1 MSTSPSSTLA
11 RRTKDVS
18 FCIKP
23 GEMVALVGENGSG
36 KTTIIKLLLRL
47 YRPEEG
53 KIYWNGL
60 DISTLA
66 LSDYRKAVTAVFQ
79 DFKILE
85 DTARNNLC
93 FSEQQPEERIW
104 EVLEET
110 GMREKV
116 QSLPLGLDSYLGKTM
131 YEGGQELSGG
141 EKQKL
146 AIARVL
152 LRDAGMVV
160 MDEPTAML
168 SPRVEYEIYTH
179 FSQLVKGR
187 SAIYISHRMS
197 SCRFCDWI
205 MVLSGGV
212 IREKGTH
219 EELMA
224 LDGEYCGMY
233 TAQAKFYEEIG

>member
-1 MSTSPSSTLA
+1 
-11 RRTKDVS
+11 
-18 FCIKP
+18 
-23 GEMVALVGENGSG
+23 
-36 KTTIIKLLLRL
+36 
-47 YRPEEG
+47 
-53 KIYWNGL
+53 
-60 DISTLA
+60 
-66 LSDYRKAVTAVFQ
+66 
-79 DFKILE
+79 
-85 DTARNNLC
+85 
-93 FSEQQPEERIW
+93 
-104 EVLEET
+104 
-110 GMREKV
+110 MREQV

-168 SPRVEYEIYTH
+168 SPQVEYEIYTH